1 MHFQRSNLV
10 VSTVKDAQLMHQLML
25 SFCKG
30 SEPLNREFIELGIFN
45 REPEVEEDDDSI
57 CLDDSF

>member
-1 MHFQRSNLV
+1 MV